1 VTEYVRDLARFQE
14 LNNSFPMDPERRL
27 RGEPGVA
34 LRDHA
39 LSLMRGGQKRVRR
52 LNDDAADSR
61 ARTVEALLANVIVA
75 ALHKLN
81 PSRYVAV
88 PFNRNRYKDM
98 GLSHDAMV
106 LARDTLVAAGLIEYN
121 PGYRR
126 QHHIDFDFLHAA
138 QLARIRAEPALRD
151 LFDELGVRRWHVTS
165 QRDKLI
171 KLNRPRLDAGPEP
184 AEVTASRSILA
195 RLNARI
201 DGCDIRIPDEAWQRI
216 AERRREKAEA
226 KAQRKGK
233 SNGKPIYVP
242 SGGDL
247 TAKSLYRA
255 FTGDW
260 NHGGRLYGGWWQNIE
275 GEERRLL
282 TIDGEP
288 TVEIDF
294 GNLHPALLYKA
305 RGKRLDRDPYHLP
318 PYSRDLCK
326 ETFQRLI
333 NRSNRKGGADIKRAK
348 DHKPP
353 SDISFET
360 FLGDYKNHLSAVADL
375 FGKNVGTILQR
386 EDSDLALQILGEM
399 DKLEIVTLP
408 IHDSFMVS
416 IDREPVLRATMARV
430 YQDRYDIKPNL
441 KTTSPLIAGYP
452 ETP

>member
-1 VTEYVRDLARFQE
+1 
-14 LNNSFPMDPERRL
+14 
-27 RGEPGVA
+27 
-34 LRDHA
+34 
-39 LSLMRGGQKRVRR
+39 
-52 LNDDAADSR
+52 
-61 ARTVEALLANVIVA
+61 
-75 ALHKLN
+75 
-81 PSRYVAV
+81 
-88 PFNRNRYKDM
+88 
-98 GLSHDAMV
+98 MV

-126 QHHIDFDFLHAA
+126 QHHIDFDFLHSA

-171 KLNRPRLDAGPEP
+171 KLNRPKLDAGPEP
-184 AEVTASRSILA
+184 ADVSASRSILT
-195 RLNARI
+195 RVNTRI
-201 DGCDIRIPDEAWQRI
+201 DGCDISIPDEAWRRI

-226 KAQRKGK
+226 KGKGK
-233 SNGKPIYVP
+233 RICITL
-242 SGGDL
+242 GGDL
-247 TAKSLYRA
+247 TAKALYRV

-282 TIDGEP
+282 TIDGKP

-348 DHKPP
+348 EHKPP
-353 SDISFET
+353 SGIPFET
-360 FLGDYKNHLSAVADL
+360 FLRDYKNHLSAVADL

-386 EDSDLALQILGEM
+386 EDSDLALQILEEM
-399 DKLEIVTLP
+399 NKLEIVTLP
-408 IHDSFMVS
+408 VHDSFIVS
-416 IDREPVLRATMARV
+416 IDMEDALRATMAMV
-430 YQDRYDIKPNL
+430 YRDRYGIEAIL
-441 KTTSPLIAGYP
+441 KTTLPVIAGHP